1 MDVLPDF
8 TTISDDELK
17 ALIERYVREE
27 EEVSYRR
34 RLLHGKIDILR
45 AELVDRVKRREAG
58 SSTDIFTR
66 RCRKAPPAASTAEA
80 TLVAVTDPPDRGASG
95 ISVSPRSK
103 RTCEGSRPMASAAT
117 CVITV

>member
-17 ALIERYVREE
+17 ALTERYVHEE

-45 AELVDRVKRREAG
+45 AELVDRVKRRHAG
-58 SSTDIFTR
+58 DQSSLTEVDIQRLTEILAHR
-66 RCRKAPPAASTAEA
+66 GP
-80 TLVAVTDPPDRGASG
+80 PPDLDEAL
-95 ISVSPRSK
+95 PP
-103 RTCEGSRPMASAAT
+103 E
-117 CVITV
+117 